1 MPTHS
6 SALTIFL
13 FCLSWYSL
21 GLNERFNKDIPLR
34 TDYPIITYSQIFDL
48 LSFSSL
54 QAIPG
59 IVLCLNTLCAAIS
72 GSWQVLFL
80 SMGSLTT
87 HLCMVSF
94 ACHLCLPGCHLLT
107 ILIRNRSPLSP
118 NPVCFVYPIVL
129 CTFISF
135 FFSSSS
141 GFAAGKLACLQKTS
155 NETNFESPSQVK
167 IIHLSLG

>member
-1 MPTHS
+1 MLVGRNGVLAEPDGCPQS
-6 SALTIFL
+6 
-13 FCLSWYSL
+13 
-21 GLNERFNKDIPLR
+21 
-34 TDYPIITYSQIFDL
+34 L

-135 FFSSSS
+135 FFSSSKRV
-141 GFAAGKLACLQKTS
+141 G
-155 NETNFESPSQVK
+155 NEEICCIHQRTMCSSHSRISKSICHLGDLTNSWYKWFRCG
-167 IIHLSLG
+167 LL